1 MKKKLKQQRKGFFT
15 KVFKAF
21 KKDSSQSKNF
31 IGFTAI
37 KELDKMFKNGS
48 NMEII

>member
-1 MKKKLKQQRKGFFT
+1 MKKKSKQQRNGFFT

-31 IGFTAI
+31 IGFKTI

-48 NMEII
+48 NMEVI